1 MDTTPAWQR
10 AIEYLADDDNALR
23 ADLIE
28 IARWFPSGQML
39 LHHALGLVKVMTDD
53 EKRRAMPAPGIAPV
67 LVLRFAMAETRSDDP
82 RQRARWWMY
91 RSATTPSPHPDPF
104 RVASRMQRVDDVV
117 LALPA
122 PVNTA
127 YWDRF
132 KPDLLVHDDV
142 SDVQPSSEDESYS
155 GDSDSGYKADS
166 ESSGEEEIE
175 VVVLS
180 DDEPDDVVMLPP
192 VVAGNEGDRE
202 LPIDVDLLPEVPDI
216 VKQEVVEEVLAEVV
230 DGQAREG
237 SKKRK
242 KPTKIQVAGEVRRS
256 QRLKELQK

>member
-1 MDTTPAWQR
+1 MDKTPAWQR
-10 AIEYLADDDNALR
+10 VIEDLAGDDDALR
-23 ADLIE
+23 ADLKE

-53 EKRRAMPAPGIAPV
+53 EKRRAMPAPGVAPV

-104 RVASRMQRVDDVV
+104 RVASRMQRVDDFV

-127 YWDRF
+127 Y
-132 KPDLLVHDDV
+132 
-142 SDVQPSSEDESYS
+142 SDDESFS
-155 GDSDSGYKADS
+155 DDTDSDSA
-166 ESSGEEEIE
+166 EEEIE
-175 VVVLS
+175 VVLLS
-180 DDEPDDVVMLPP
+180 DDEPDDVVMLAP
-192 VVAGNEGDRE
+192 VVAGNEGDRHR
-202 LPIDVDLLPEVPDI
+202 PIDVDLLPEMPDF
-216 VKQEVVEEVLAEVV
+216 VKKEVLEDVLTEVV
-230 DGQAREG
+230 DGQARDA

-242 KPTKIQVAGEVRRS
+242 KPTKIPLAGEVRRS

>member
-1 MDTTPAWQR
+1 MNSKPNCIAS
-10 AIEYLADDDNALR
+10 AIV
-23 ADLIE
+23 IV
-28 IARWFPSGQML
+28 RWFPSGQML

-53 EKRRAMPAPGIAPV
+53 EKRRAMPAPGLAPV
-67 LVLRFAMAETRSDDP
+67 LGLRFAMAETRSDDP

-104 RVASRMQRVDDVV
+104 RVASRMQRANDIV
-117 LALPA
+117 LALPM

-132 KPDLLVHDDV
+132 KPDLFVHDDV
-142 SDVQPSSEDESYS
+142 SDVQSSSNDESYS
-155 GDSDSGYKADS
+155 DDSDSDSGYMPDS

-180 DDEPDDVVMLPP
+180 DDEPDDVVMLAP
-192 VVAGNEGDRE
+192 VVAGNEGDRHR
-202 LPIDVDLLPEVPDI
+202 PIDVDLLPEMPDF
-216 VKQEVVEEVLAEVV
+216 VKKEVLEDVLTEVV
-230 DGQAREG
+230 DGQARDA

-242 KPTKIQVAGEVRRS
+242 KPTKIPLAGEVRRS